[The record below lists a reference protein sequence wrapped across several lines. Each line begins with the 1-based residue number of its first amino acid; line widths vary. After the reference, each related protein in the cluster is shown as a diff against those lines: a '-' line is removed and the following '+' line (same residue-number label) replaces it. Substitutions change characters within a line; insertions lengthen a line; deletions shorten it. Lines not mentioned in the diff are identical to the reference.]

1 MKYLRHIEE
10 GTLEEYNLTC
20 PWHDGVFDVRDTTVS
35 DQLLGLH
42 FIFCSTKIK
51 ETTDNV
57 HDQMHDQKCELCGM
71 TFATHQAEIQHL
83 F

>member
-35 DQLLGLH
+35 DQTPWAAFYILLN
-42 FIFCSTKIK
+42 KDRR
-51 ETTDNV
+51 DNR
-57 HDQMHDQKCELCGM
+57 QC
-71 TFATHQAEIQHL
+71 T
-83 F
+83 